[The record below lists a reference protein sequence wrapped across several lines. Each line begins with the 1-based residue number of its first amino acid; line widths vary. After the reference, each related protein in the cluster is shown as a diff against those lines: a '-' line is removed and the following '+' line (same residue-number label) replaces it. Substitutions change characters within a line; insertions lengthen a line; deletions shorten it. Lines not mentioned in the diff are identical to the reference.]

1 MTELLLGERIS
12 MITSRCLKI
21 ILKQTD

>member
-12 MITSRCLKI
+12 MITTRCLKI